1 MYTITTYITIT
12 IYKKSK
18 INQSHP
24 PPDSIILKH
33 AHPPASATPSPSL
46 LRAVKKEGE
55 EKKKGEEKGEKEG
68 RVLCVD
74 VLRSSFTFV
83 T

>member
-1 MYTITTYITIT
+1 M
-12 IYKKSK
+12 KAVRVFGV
-18 INQSHP
+18 
-24 PPDSIILKH
+24 L
-33 AHPPASATPSPSL
+33 L

-68 RVLCVD
+68 RVLCVLDCVD

-83 T
+83 RMSLKEY